1 MSYDELELDKLGDEK
16 TALFFLI
23 SDTDSTYNFI
33 VALAFSQMF
42 NLLCERADT
51 VAACPIM
58 FVYCGTRRQTPGR
71 CRGWRKSWPLFGQEK
86 SA

>member
-33 VALAFSQMF
+33 VALAFSQMIRF
-42 NLLCERADT
+42 LILSIRHILRTLRYLQEEMHLN
-51 VAACPIM
+51 
-58 FVYCGTRRQTPGR
+58 FVN
-71 CRGWRKSWPLFGQEK
+71 S
-86 SA
+86 